1 MKYPRMGSEPQW
13 HWRTER
19 ETLRFLIDSGAD
31 TMSKEGLKL
40 WMGVYMDLRP
50 PTGSFPSDI
59 FSLGLRELGSET
71 CGFMLK

>member
-31 TMSKEGLKL
+31 AMSKEGLKL
-40 WMGVYMDLRP
+40 WMGVY
-50 PTGSFPSDI
+50 I
-59 FSLGLRELGSET
+59 GSET
-71 CGFMLK
+71 THGILHFRYIQFGLERARE